1 MGNNT
6 FFESDANRELA
17 QFHLKALELTIGLSA
32 MLPKRVRKANRAV
45 AVLKQHARDNG
56 KKLTDRQCEAAI
68 ALMQTTTLMNAAK
81 SLCVSEGTMRR
92 VVRTIIDHTGLPLE
106 GAEELR
112 GWCLGVSDPLADLF

>member
-1 MGNNT
+1 MGDNN
-6 FFESDANRELA
+6 FFESDAYREWADLQLKAQELA
-17 QFHLKALELTIGLSA
+17 IGIST
-32 MLPKRVRKANRAV
+32 MLPKPVRKANRAV
-45 AVLKQHARDNG
+45 AVLKRYARDNG